1 MPEADLQSLGAL
13 IAIRSIIGARHQRRV
28 DIDAFRGSLVR
39 ARTERKMISNN
50 PPENEDRVLDED
62 VLSAVC
68 DFRALHHHE
77 LHHVSGGRGPTVFK
91 PSFPPVGR

>member
-1 MPEADLQSLGAL
+1 
-13 IAIRSIIGARHQRRV
+13 
-28 DIDAFRGSLVR
+28 
-39 ARTERKMISNN
+39 MISNN

-68 DFRALHHHE
+68 DFRPAHHHE
-77 LHHVSGGRGPTVFK
+77 LHHVSGGRGTTVFE